1 MPKEDFDEEY
11 PARIVK
17 CVIEME
23 YFEGEHFNI
32 KGLEINDERARTM
45 AALSFLA
52 DVRNMSDDDL
62 FQYVQTRIIEEV
74 S

>member
-1 MPKEDFDEEY
+1 MPKKDFDEDY
-11 PARIVK
+11 PARLVK

-52 DVRNMSDDDL
+52 DVRSMSDDDL
-62 FQYVQTRIIEEV
+62 FEYVQTRIVEE
-74 S
+74 SS